1 MHFICFIHHR
11 LRLLPILVP
20 YTKNQRY
27 CLNKHLRKLNQATM
41 GFKFMAHIGD
51 IKQGTTS
58 CSESSFSDI
67 AEMFSHPTNAIHYDT
82 EDCFFVPGDNE
93 FQDCQDRTQAWRWWM
108 KCKYNVILRINMMS
122 RNNMT

>member
-1 MHFICFIHHR
+1 
-11 LRLLPILVP
+11 
-20 YTKNQRY
+20 
-27 CLNKHLRKLNQATM
+27 M

-67 AEMFSHPTNAIHYDT
+67 AEMFSHPTNAIHYDA

-108 KCKYNVILRINMMS
+108 KCKYNVKVRINMMS